1 MLNGRWDTAGS
12 GSYDGSSA
20 RLRLQKNQTK
30 SFDGPIFR
38 GITSAQNE
46 KIRSR
51 IHVRQAVFCHKPEP
65 AQIRLDTQLCC
76 QFSQFRFV
84 RAFAN
89 NHVNK
94 PFTLTRRKAGDR
106 MEYDIMPFIG
116 MYARHS
122 AKDIFSRH
130 IEFMFC
136 CSAGSRSKMPW
147 IDRERD
153 GFDACV
159 GSYSGYEFARVVTI
173 GDHEVCAL
181 HHTALENF
189 PQRTQPP
196 IKSWQ

>member
-30 SFDGPIFR
+30 SFDGPISR
-38 GITSAQNE
+38 GITSAKNK

-51 IHVRQAVFCHKPEP
+51 IPIRQAIFCHNPEP

-94 PFTLTRRKAGDR
+94 PFTLSRRKAGDR
-106 MEYDIMPFIG
+106 AEYDIVPFIG
-116 MYARHS
+116 MYAGYR
-122 AKDIFSRH
+122 AKDIFPRY
-130 IEFMFC
+130 IEFFFC
-136 CSAGSRSKMPW
+136 GAAVSRSKMLW
-147 IDRERD
+147 IDRER
-153 GFDACV
+153 
-159 GSYSGYEFARVVTI
+159 
-173 GDHEVCAL
+173 
-181 HHTALENF
+181 
-189 PQRTQPP
+189 
-196 IKSWQ
+196 